1 MSENTPKF
9 QGKISRSSELHSEFS
24 FEFTVFNMHGDIAR
38 KRQNLH
44 LWASQILLAI
54 LITLGMRKRSP
65 SLAQPSQAARIGEA
79 SRVNRRGP

>member
-1 MSENTPKF
+1 MSENTSKF

-54 LITLGMRKRSP
+54 QHCVGDAKTLTGIVRKP
-65 SLAQPSQAARIGEA
+65 SDLRGIDLAAHR
-79 SRVNRRGP
+79 